1 MVSSAKDLIE
11 RVVVIIMT
19 IIALIISIKINF
31 RIDLLGEY
39 QTLLSNTIS
48 FSSIFIGVLM
58 TLVGLLLGYVN
69 KEVIKKIRI
78 KNANDL
84 LVKYFIFPILA
95 GVVVVA
101 MSLILGVLLGE
112 KAITN
117 QLLLN
122 IISKMWFA
130 MTVYFILSTIR
141 VIWLMLIILKEVFQ
155 EDIEEEKDK
164 KVEKIEINEC
174 AFDEVDY

>member
-1 MVSSAKDLIE
+1 MVSSAKGLIE
-11 RVVVIIMT
+11 RIFVIIMT
-19 IIALIISIKINF
+19 IIALIISIKFNF

-69 KEVIKKIRI
+69 KDVIKKI
-78 KNANDL
+78 NANDL
-84 LVKYFIFPILA
+84 LVKYFIFPILS
-95 GVVVVA
+95 GILVVA

-112 KAITN
+112 KAIAN
-117 QLLLN
+117 QVFLN
-122 IISKMWFA
+122 IISKIWFT

-174 AFDEVDY
+174 AFDEVEY